1 MMDCRSQFLLTTSL
15 ISTRQRRLRSGETPP
30 SPASPGSGKGKQ
42 YFTALA
48 ATRKKTYLKRWLNK
62 QHFDVRTRSVETSA
76 LSVPIRYCSG
86 SSLRGC
92 PAARRLLT
100 LPGEEGVGRSVG
112 YAPTCV
118 CSVSQCRRWQLDGAQ
133 THRPAALYAQKDDLG
148 ERLPEQRRQQHPLFG
163 CPTVCSSYM
172 YQSHEH

>member
-1 MMDCRSQFLLTTSL
+1 MFLENKWRTTGQSL
-15 ISTRQRRLRSGETPP
+15 SSVNYIPDLHPATQIEIRRNTPSPP
-30 SPASPGSGKGKQ
+30 SSSSGKGKQ

-48 ATRKKTYLKRWLNK
+48 AAQNKKPNNDWWKNNILIYVLGRWRP
-62 QHFDVRTRSVETSA
+62 QPCPSCPT
-76 LSVPIRYCSG
+76 IRCCSG

-92 PAARRLLT
+92 PAASRLFS

-148 ERLPEQRRQQHPLFG
+148 ERLPEQQQQHPICRLHCLFI
-163 CPTVCSSYM
+163 
-172 YQSHEH
+172 